1 MHSLRAKP
9 SRTTVIPAKAGIQSP
24 RPWVPAFAGTTDF
37 FVALL
42 LLAAI
47 GCSREALPPET
58 WVPVRVQQVAPAGE
72 AAGVRYT
79 ANVNPWSQVDVAFK
93 ANGYVASIRQVKS
106 ADGRMRDLQAGDA
119 IARGTELARLQDAD
133 YADKLKKAK
142 ADLARAVAS
151 LQKSQEDWR
160 RAQALFATASITEP
174 DYDKARWEYESAQA
188 SVDGSRAQVAE
199 ATTNLGYTVIA
210 APMDAVVVSRKV
222 EVGSLVSAATVAFVV
237 ADSRLAK
244 VVFGIPDVMLR
255 HVTLGA
261 PLDITTESFP
271 GRKFAGKVT
280 SVAPAA
286 DAQTRVFQVEVTVPN
301 ASNELKDGMIAAL
314 DIQGAPQPTTDTAI
328 PLGAIVRGKTPE
340 SYAVY
345 VVADEGGKLLARLRE
360 VQLGQVF
367 GNHVAIVSG
376 VGPKDP
382 VIVSGNTVVKDGD
395 VVRIVH

>member
-1 MHSLRAKP
+1 MH
-9 SRTTVIPAKAGIQSP
+9 
-24 RPWVPAFAGTTDF
+24 RPKLGS
-37 FVALL
+37 ALL
-42 LLAAI
+42 LALALA
-47 GCSREALPPET
+47 GCAREAPPPEK
-58 WVPVRVQQVAPAGE
+58 WVPVRVQTVAPAGS
-72 AAGVRYT
+72 ASGVRYT
-79 ANVNPWSQVDVAFK
+79 ASVNPWSQVDVAFK

-106 ADGRMRDLQAGDA
+106 ADGRMRDLQPGDA
-119 IARGTELARLQDAD
+119 VARGTELAHLQDAD
-133 YADKLKKAK
+133 YADKLQKAK
-142 ADLARAVAS
+142 ADLARSMAS
-151 LQKSQEDWR
+151 LEKSKEDWR

-188 SVDGSRAQVAE
+188 SVDGARAQVAE
-199 ATTNLGYTVIA
+199 ATTNLGYTVVA

-222 EVGSLVSAATVAFVV
+222 EVGSLAGPGTVAFVV

-255 HVTLGA
+255 HITLGA
-261 PLDITTESFP
+261 PLEITTESFP

-286 DAQTRVFQVEVTVPN
+286 DVQTRVFQVEVTVPN
-301 ASNELKDGMIAAL
+301 PGNELKDGMIAAL
-314 DIQGAPQPTTDTAI
+314 DIQGAPAPTTTAAI

-345 VVADEGGKLLARLRE
+345 VVVDEGGKPLARLRE
-360 VQLGQVF
+360 VELGQVF
-367 GNHVAIVSG
+367 GNRVAIVSG

-395 VVRIVH
+395 IVRIVH